1 VAENTQEYIV
11 ETYELTKVFRD
22 FWRRPKVQA
31 VNSLNLKINKGEVF
45 GMLGPNGSGKSTTI
59 KMLLGLLFPTS
70 GKVAVFGRPVRDIR
84 VKSRIGYLPEET
96 NLYRFL
102 NAEETLDFYGKLFNF
117 TSKERKWRIDN
128 LLDLVGLS
136 SERHRPLS
144 EYSKGMSRR
153 IGLAQALVNDPD
165 LIILDEPTA
174 GLDPI
179 GRREVKNLIIE
190 LKNRGKTTLL
200 SSHLLAEVEEVCD
213 RIGILYGG
221 KMLAEGEVGE
231 LLTRSDLTQIM
242 VPGLDE
248 KTAGKVVEFISN
260 AHPDKKVEV
269 HNSRQTLETFFLDI
283 VGQAREEKVTSAG
296 AAAGGAAE
304 TLMVASQGPGPGRKK
319 KNVLSELTK
328 KEDATGPGP
337 SQLPEQVAEIR
348 AVSEQKKSVLN
359 KLTKEQQRPVTES
372 HETAEARQQELASD
386 KKRKRVIDGLKRKDK
401 DSAH

>member
-1 VAENTQEYIV
+1 MAQNTQEYIV

-22 FWRRPKVQA
+22 FWHRAKVRA

-70 GKVAVFGRPVRDIR
+70 GKVAVFGRPVRDIH

-102 NAEETLDFYGKLFNF
+102 NAEETLNFYGKIFNF

-128 LLDLVGLS
+128 LLELVGLS

-165 LIILDEPTA
+165 LIILDEPTT

-179 GRREVKNLIIE
+179 GRREVKNLILE
-190 LKNRGKTTLL
+190 LKKRGKTTLL

-221 KMLAEGEVGE
+221 KMLAEGKVSD
-231 LLTRSDLTQIM
+231 LLTRSDMTQIM
-242 VPGLDE
+242 VPGLDD
-248 KTAGKVVEFISN
+248 KTADKVREIISN
-260 AHPDKKVEV
+260 AHPDKEVEV
-269 HNSRQTLETFFLDI
+269 RNSRQTLETYFLDI
-283 VGQAREEKVTSAG
+283 VEQAREEKVSSAG
-296 AAAGGAAE
+296 ATAGGAAE
-304 TLMVASQGPGPGRKK
+304 TLMVASTASESAQKK
-319 KNVLSELTK
+319 QKVLSDLIK
-328 KEDATGPGP
+328 KEESVETEL
-337 SQLPEQVAEIR
+337 SELPEQVAEIK
-348 AVSEQKKSVLN
+348 AVSEKKKSVLT
-359 KLTKEQQRPVTES
+359 KLTQEQQETVPESDETEQ
-372 HETAEARQQELASD
+372 ARQQELESE
-386 KKRKRVIDGLKRKDK
+386 KKRKKVIDGLTKKNDESK
-401 DSAH
+401 